1 MRRGRGSGRGLGA
14 GACPCGNRVGTGGD
28 LLQSAPEFSRGADPS
43 APPRSRSAP
52 PWQPAQGLATAA
64 EGGQEGGGG
73 RVCALLPRFAQALY
87 RPGHLCLP
95 LGLLHVTYVDF
106 TAEAWGET
114 DLDCEGA
121 EEISIQC
128 GL

>member
-1 MRRGRGSGRGLGA
+1 M
-14 GACPCGNRVGTGGD
+14 GTGWGRAAT
-28 LLQSAPEFSRGADPS
+28 SCS
-43 APPRSRSAP
+43 PPRSSLGALTPAP
-52 PWQPAQGLATAA
+52 RLVRGRRLPGNRLRAWRPLQKEARK
-64 EGGQEGGGG
+64 GGGG

>member
-73 RVCALLPRFAQALY
+73 GSAPFY
-87 RPGHLCLP
+87 P
-95 LGLLHVTYVDF
+95 GLLRPCIDQGTSASRWASF
-106 TAEAWGET
+106 T
-114 DLDCEGA
+114 
-121 EEISIQC
+121 
-128 GL
+128 